1 MKKVNIIV
9 FFGDDEVVEIH
20 NGTISRLDTEN
31 MEISFSGDKIIMS
44 TRDIY
49 DEKNEVP

>member
-20 NGTISRLDTEN
+20 DGTVSRLDTEN
-31 MEISFSGDKIIMS
+31 MEISFSGDNIIMS
-44 TRDIY
+44 TREIY
-49 DEKNEVP
+49 DEQNKVP